1 MPDLSDPL
9 ALVTIAQQYTPLA
22 LPLLVFLASLLGSM
36 HCVGM
41 CGGIV
46 WALPA
51 ERSAHVAYH
60 GGRLVGYLSLG
71 ALAGLVG
78 EYLLAGAVWVSWL
91 AAGMMALT
99 FFYSGYRIW
108 QGKSFHLRLPK
119 RFNEPLQA
127 AMSKSLKGSQQHTY
141 LGGAVGLLTVFLPCG
156 WLYTYILG
164 AVLTGSFW
172 AGALFLFAF
181 WLGTLPLL
189 VLGSQIVKR
198 FRLSGQQQERR
209 WVAVLFL
216 LIGVL
221 TIYTKIQHPLPV
233 SARNLDS
240 GTGMECH
247 QPH

>member
-9 ALVTIAQQYTPLA
+9 ALVNIAQQYTPLA
-22 LPLLVFLASLLGSM
+22 LPILVFIASLLGSM

-71 ALAGLVG
+71 ALAGLLG
-78 EYLLAGAVWVSWL
+78 EYLLAGAVWLSWL
-91 AAGMMALT
+91 AAGLMALA
-99 FFYSGYRIW
+99 FFYSAYRIW
-108 QGKSFHLRLPK
+108 QGKSFHLNLPK
-119 RFNEPLQA
+119 WFAQPLQ
-127 AMSKSLKGSQQHTY
+127 STLFKSLQGAQQHKY
-141 LGGAVGLLTVFLPCG
+141 LGGAVGVLTVFLPCG

-172 AGALFLFAF
+172 GGAIFLFAF

-189 VLGSQIVKR
+189 IFGSQIVKR
-198 FRLSGQQQERR
+198 LRRPEHQHERR
-209 WVAVLFL
+209 WVAILFL

-221 TIYTKIQHPLPV
+221 TIYSKVQHPLPV
-233 SARNLDS
+233 SARDLNS
-240 GTGMECH
+240 ETKMECH
-247 QPH
+247 E